1 MTWLDDV
8 ASTKS
13 IRAHRWWRGKYTRN
27 YCWRVLLTGLITCRM
42 TVQNCWRGCWLAD
55 DLAGQPGS
63 VAGIR
68 ARKTRGVRGAHGQCC
83 RQSVWA
89 RAGIQDAC
97 GRVGRVSYWFLLITQ
112 RNNTNKEEE
121 KTILN
126 STLHAQALHCSLSFL
141 SVFSLFSATISQ
153 LFNEYIYIYI
163 YTQMGVKGHKSCHD
177 LCHRLCPPPCV
188 KWEIRYSHLH
198 MVGHCLSPFTTKKC
212 IN

>member
-8 ASTKS
+8 ASMKS

-27 YCWRVLLTGLITCRM
+27 YCWRVLLTGLITCWM

-163 YTQMGVKGHKSCHD
+163 YTNGSEGA
-177 LCHRLCPPPCV
+177 
-188 KWEIRYSHLH
+188 
-198 MVGHCLSPFTTKKC
+198 
-212 IN
+212 